1 MKVKKYLLSFA
12 LLLFT
17 LASFGQKNTRIIGT
31 WLTQDGD
38 SKVSISQDADGT
50 FVGQIIWLKNPTE
63 ENGSHKLDKH
73 NPDEDLQKRKII
85 GLNILERF
93 TYNDDEGEWTNG
105 TIYDPKSGN
114 TYKCYMW
121 FDGNPNKLQVKGY
134 IGFSL
139 IGKKVSWTRVVGDA

>member
-1 MKVKKYLLSFA
+1 MKKYLLSFA
-12 LLLFT
+12 LIMLS
-17 LASFGQKNTRIIGT
+17 LASFGQKNTKVVGT

-38 SKVSISQDADGT
+38 SKVSISKKSDGSFKGEVVWLKHPIEADGT
-50 FVGQIIWLKNPTE
+50 D
-63 ENGSHKLDKH
+63 KLDKH
-73 NPDEDLQKRKII
+73 NPEVTKQKRKII
-85 GLNILERF
+85 GMELLKNF
-93 TYNDDEGEWTNG
+93 KFDADEGEWTDG

-139 IGKKVSWTRVVGDA
+139 IGKKVSWTRVLGEG

>member
-1 MKVKKYLLSFA
+1 MLMSL
-12 LLLFT
+12 T
-17 LASFGQKNTRIIGT
+17 MFGQKNTKVIGT

-38 SKVSISQDADGT
+38 SKVQISQTEEGT
-50 FVGQIIWLKNPTE
+50 FKGEVIWLKNPTE
-63 ENGSHKLDKH
+63 EDGSEKLDKH
-73 NPDEDLQKRKII
+73 NPDAELKQRKIM
-85 GLNILERF
+85 GLELLKNFE
-93 TYNDDEGEWTNG
+93 YDEDDEEWTNG

-139 IGKKVSWTRVVGDA
+139 IGKKVSWTRVAGEA